1 MKRSRAVVLGL
12 GGLGCPASLALVEE
26 AQAARS
32 SLELV
37 LVDDDRV
44 ERSNLARQ
52 TLYAESDVGYF
63 KVEAAVRSLRA
74 RVPGADVQFVPI
86 AKRFEESTADELLAG
101 ADVLLDG
108 TDSFETRFLANDRA
122 RRARI
127 PLVHGAVLGW
137 TGQLLSILDGGP
149 CLRCLFEA
157 PPPPGSVPACSEAGV
172 AGPLCAW
179 VGAAMAVEATKILS
193 GKQSVAST
201 EMIRWDGLAG
211 RARKIRV
218 PRDPGCPGCKPTEN
232 ADPATYR

>member
-1 MKRSRAVVLGL
+1 VKPSRAVILGL
-12 GGLGCPASLALVEE
+12 GGLGCPASLALIEG
-26 AQAARS
+26 AAAARI
-32 SLELV
+32 SLELI

-44 ERSNLARQ
+44 DRSNLARQ

-74 RVPGADVQFVPI
+74 LLPAADVQFVPI
-86 AKRFEESTADELLAG
+86 AKRFDEACADELLAG

-137 TGQLLSILDGGP
+137 TGQLLSIIGGGP

-172 AGPLCAW
+172 AGPLCAL
-179 VGAAMAVEATKILS
+179 VGAAMAVEAIKILR
-193 GKQSVAST
+193 GQQSVSTT
-201 EMIRWDGLAG
+201 EMMHWDGLAG
-211 RARKIRV
+211 RSRRIRV
-218 PRDPGCPGCKPTEN
+218 PRDPGCPVCKLT
-232 ADPATYR
+232 